1 MEVIPDIK
9 NSIGYINV
17 NQALS
22 DVFGTSVSLVRYIG
36 IGNGENDVV
45 GRNDF
50 DMILKYQTWYF
61 ILEIGDTRT
70 KGMMNQGRHG
80 GRVNIFIP
88 DSEWTEGWAPYTDD
102 AGIRYTFLMNKF
114 PEKSETWDILMYGSL
129 GYDLDGLR
137 IRFQILKNY
146 LDEQIRLK
154 REEEDRN
161 SFGF

>member
-22 DVFGTSVSLVRYIG
+22 DVFGTSLSLVRYIG

-70 KGMMNQGRHG
+70 TGMMNQGR
-80 GRVNIFIP
+80 
-88 DSEWTEGWAPYTDD
+88 
-102 AGIRYTFLMNKF
+102 
-114 PEKSETWDILMYGSL
+114 KSEYF
-129 GYDLDGLR
+129 YY
-137 IRFQILKNY
+137 RF
-146 LDEQIRLK
+146 
-154 REEEDRN
+154 
-161 SFGF
+161 

>member
-50 DMILKYQTWYF
+50 DMILRYQT
-61 ILEIGDTRT
+61 
-70 KGMMNQGRHG
+70 
-80 GRVNIFIP
+80 
-88 DSEWTEGWAPYTDD
+88 
-102 AGIRYTFLMNKF
+102 
-114 PEKSETWDILMYGSL
+114 
-129 GYDLDGLR
+129 
-137 IRFQILKNY
+137 
-146 LDEQIRLK
+146 
-154 REEEDRN
+154 
-161 SFGF
+161 